1 MKKTLIYIEMLMIA
15 VIIGLLNWW
24 SAPTMSDDIMYR
36 FVCQKDWTQ
45 PFERIQS
52 VADVIRSQILHY
64 SCING
69 RSITHG
75 TAQVMLNLVP
85 DKLTKIINTG
95 LFLLFIW
102 LTTCYVAKK
111 KENRPVIMMLVFGS
125 IFLAFNGF
133 YTGFIW
139 FLGACTYLLALTFT
153 IIFLLILKRFEKEKM
168 TLKWA
173 FLPLLSFLLGWSH
186 EAIALPLSLSFAL
199 YLVVNHK
206 GAWKYVNT
214 YCMAG
219 YIMGMLMILTSPS
232 LWWRA
237 DIEGMSLAQ
246 RLISGC
252 ANIALG
258 IRISWVLFIA
268 LVVVFF
274 RNRLLFKTFF
284 RQQFCMLFAWLMALG
299 IIFVCGTSVERVS
312 ICADF
317 LSMLILLD
325 LWQGKKLLRWQ
336 YQIIGA
342 VGIAAIIVAVPAVK
356 LNIENYNNYLYHK
369 KQLENPGQQIIKVR
383 QLSDEGSAWQW
394 KVLNK
399 YTFQTVEFSFYNC
412 YMAFDQRDINAVA
425 VAQLYGKPS
434 VIMLPEDIVNRVEK
448 DSTAFTQWEEDEHHH
463 LMVRKIGKNAAV
475 NHVTFELGEEIPLKF
490 YQRILSYK
498 GDEYELDAFNYEV
511 IEICGQNYLIITIP
525 PTNIYRRI
533 KNIRID

>member
-1 MKKTLIYIEMLMIA
+1 MKKVHIYLEMLMMA
-15 VIIGLLNWW
+15 VIVGLLNWW

-36 FVCQKDWTQ
+36 FVCQKHWTQ
-45 PFERIQS
+45 PFERIHS
-52 VADVIRSQILHY
+52 FSDVIRSQILHY

-75 TAQVMLNLVP
+75 TAQLMINLVP
-85 DKLTKIINTG
+85 DNLTKIINTAI
-95 LFLLFIW
+95 FLLFIW

-153 IIFLLILKRFEKEKM
+153 IIFLLILRRFEKKSMEM
-168 TLKWA
+168 KWI
-173 FLPLLSFLLGWSH
+173 FLPILSFLLGWSH
-186 EAIALPLSLSFAL
+186 EAISLPLSLSFAL
-199 YLVVNHK
+199 YLILNRK
-206 GAWKYVNT
+206 SAWKYVNT
-214 YCMAG
+214 YCMTG

-237 DIEGMSLAQ
+237 DIEGISLAQ

-252 ANIALG
+252 TNIVFG
-258 IRISWVLFIA
+258 IRISWVLFIS
-268 LVVVFF
+268 LVIVFF
-274 RNRLLFKTFF
+274 RNRQLFKTFF
-284 RQQFCMLFAWLMALG
+284 RKQFYLLFAWLMALG

-325 LWQGKKLLRWQ
+325 LWQGKTLLRWQ
-336 YQIIGA
+336 YQIIGV
-342 VGIAAIIVAVPAVK
+342 VGIVAVLVAVPAVK
-356 LNIENYNNYLYHK
+356 LNIENFNNYLYHK

-383 QLSDEGSAWQW
+383 LLTDEGSVWQR
-394 KVLNK
+394 KVVNK
-399 YTFQTVEFSFYNC
+399 YAFQTVDFSFFNC
-412 YMAFDQRDINAVA
+412 YMAFDQRDINSIA
-425 VAQLYGKPS
+425 VAQLFGKPS
-434 VIMLPEDIVNRVEK
+434 VIMLPEDIVNKIEE
-448 DSTAFTQWEEDEHHH
+448 DSTAFTQWEEDEHHR
-463 LMVRKIGKNAAV
+463 LMVRKIGNNEAV
-475 NHVTFELGEEIPLKF
+475 NHVTFELGEEMPLKF

-498 GDEYELDAFNYEV
+498 GNEYELDAFNYEV
-511 IEICGQNYLIITIP
+511 IEIYGHNYLVMTIP

-533 KNIRID
+533 KNIRTD